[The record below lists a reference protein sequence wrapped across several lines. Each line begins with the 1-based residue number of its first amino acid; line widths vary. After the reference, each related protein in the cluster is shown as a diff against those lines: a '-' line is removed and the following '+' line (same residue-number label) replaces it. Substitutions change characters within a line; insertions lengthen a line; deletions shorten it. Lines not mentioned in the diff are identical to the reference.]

1 MSLQQLSNKNT
12 FVHSGIISKIKDDS
26 VMVTLEQNIHCDS
39 CRAKAACGISESNT
53 KEIEIINSSDSFK
66 INENVNVVLKKV
78 IGLKAVFWAYVFPF
92 LLMFFSLIIASS
104 FLKEWQAGLISLF
117 VLIPY
122 YLTLYLLK
130 NTFKK
135 ALEISILKI

>member
-1 MSLQQLSNKNT
+1 MGSQLDSKST
-12 FVHSGIISKIKDDS
+12 FVHSGIISNIKGNAII
-26 VMVTLEQNIHCDS
+26 VTLEQNIHCES

-53 KEIEIINSSDSFK
+53 KEIEIINSRDTFK
-66 INENVNVVLKKV
+66 LNENVNVVLKKAL
-78 IGLKAVFWAYVFPF
+78 GLKAVFWAYVFPF
-92 LLMFFSLIIASS
+92 LVMFSSLIIAST
-104 FLKEWQAGLISLF
+104 FLIEWQAGLISIL

-122 YLTLYLLK
+122 YFILYVLK